1 MGRTT
6 ALPLKW
12 VMNKIMMGVIHS
24 AKVLPFDK
32 RSALGGKITGG
43 FGGRLSG
50 FRKRTERNLEYIWPD
65 KTQAERD
72 QIADQVLDNAGR
84 TIFENF
90 YPEGFGKRHPEV
102 HVWGDGLPAL
112 MEAHAAGRSIIV
124 VSGHF
129 GNHEAMRLGLFQ
141 HGIKVGGMYRPMTNP
156 YFNVFYEKAL
166 DQDGRSGP
174 LFPANRAG
182 TRGFRRALKDG
193 GVCLA
198 LLVDLAVPK
207 GSEITFMGK
216 PAMTA
221 TSAAAFA
228 LEADALYVPYFSMRN
243 PDRKTFSVEIAAP
256 ISGPTALDMTEQATR
271 VLEER
276 IEKDPGNWFWVH
288 RRWKPFFK

>member
-1 MGRTT
+1 MGRKT

-12 VMNKIMMGVIHS
+12 VMNKVLMSVIYS
-24 AKVLPFDK
+24 AKILPFDA
-32 RSALGGKITGG
+32 RSALGAKITGG

-65 KTQAERD
+65 KPQAERD
-72 QIADQVLDNAGR
+72 AITDQVLDNAGR

-90 YPEGFGKRHPEV
+90 YPADFGKHHPAV
-102 HVWGDGLPAL
+102 RVWGEGLPAL
-112 MEAHAAGRSIIV
+112 MQAHASGRSIV
-124 VSGHF
+124 LVSGHF

-174 LFPANRAG
+174 LFTASRAG
-182 TRGFRRALKDG
+182 TRGFRRALKEG
-193 GVCLA
+193 NVCLA

-207 GSEITFMGK
+207 GSEISFMGK

-228 LEADALYVPYFSMRN
+228 LEADALYLPYFSMRN
-243 PDRKTFSVEIAAP
+243 PDRKSFSIEIDTP
-256 ISGPTALDMTEQATR
+256 IEGSDALEMTQKATR
-271 VLEER
+271 ALEER
-276 IEKDPGNWFWVH
+276 IEQDPGNWFWVH